1 MMSQDSM
8 MWAMTQFADADLG
21 DRRRSKGS
29 FSSRRLRR
37 SDREQPCPGNVRRGP
52 I

>member
-1 MMSQDSM
+1 MTLQDAM
-8 MWAMTQFADADLG
+8 MWAMTQFPDADLG

-29 FSSRRLRR
+29 FGSPQPRR
-37 SDREQPCPGNVRRGP
+37 SDREQPCPDSVRSGR

>member
-1 MMSQDSM
+1 MMSQDAM

-29 FSSRRLRR
+29 CSSRRPRR
-37 SDREQPCPGNVRRGP
+37 SDREQPCPASVRSGR